1 MNGFSTE
8 QYSGSS
14 QFVLIESSS
23 VNPLMRP
30 RLWIR
35 IASLAAL
42 LAAAWLLLIPRTALY
57 SVDDEGRPQDVRA
70 KWSWSYSGR
79 DGNVTMI
86 HPSDL
91 VDTGEPVKLTTSV
104 RLGCGTAFT
113 SGEYEGEEPH
123 GKAACSQMETPRRII
138 GLPLAAL
145 GVIGF
150 LVAPR
155 FPISRDPEEAWLYE
169 SYDDHRKP
177 DTDS

>member
-1 MNGFSTE
+1 PHLRTGRRAPPRRATDTRPDSSHWHRRPPGPRSSAATPSMSGFSTE

-86 HPSDL
+86 
-91 VDTGEPVKLTTSV
+91 
-104 RLGCGTAFT
+104 
-113 SGEYEGEEPH
+113 
-123 GKAACSQMETPRRII
+123 QI
-138 GLPLAAL
+138 GRAH
-145 GVIGF
+145 V
-150 LVAPR
+150 
-155 FPISRDPEEAWLYE
+155 
-169 SYDDHRKP
+169 
-177 DTDS
+177 